1 MRIVVPF
8 FIALLSMVC
17 VSAVAETSA
26 PEAEKTSS
34 KEISSVDQQAV
45 KDLIGT
51 LESDTERQALIDNLR
66 LMVDQQPEPHS
77 GLMNVIAFDSSVS
90 GFTNKLLALMESNG
104 ISQNLLGDV
113 ITLGITIVL
122 VTLGVVVNG
131 WLSRFFDKRLNSV
144 RSRMH
149 WDHRRFANIFRIQRW
164 SGYILGLLL
173 IGYAS
178 LRLVIEYFGED
189 SSGLE
194 LASSLSFVLM
204 ATIVALVFNLI
215 WEGVNA
221 ILESLM
227 QRHEKSN
234 TSRLQTITPIVRNIL
249 LITLSVMS
257 IMVVLSQVGINIMP
271 LLAGAGVLG
280 IAVGFGAQTLVKDF
294 LTGLM
299 VIFEDLLQIGDV
311 VRLGDKFGVV
321 ERITLR
327 KVQLRDLD
335 GTVHTVPFGEVTI
348 VSNLTKEFGYYIFE
362 IGVAYRESVDE
373 VIECL
378 TELDEVFRKDKK
390 FGPYIL
396 APLEIQGLDKFG
408 DSAVVIKARYK
419 TNPFERW
426 NVGRGFNRLIK
437 EAFDERGIEIPFPHQ
452 TIYFGEDKQ
461 GHAPKA
467 NVSLVNSN
475 DKNVEAE
482 LLAKKANPER
492 ITPEKELPGNE

>member
-1 MRIVVPF
+1 M
-8 FIALLSMVC
+8 
-17 VSAVAETSA
+17 
-26 PEAEKTSS
+26 
-34 KEISSVDQQAV
+34 
-45 KDLIGT
+45 
-51 LESDTERQALIDNLR
+51 
-66 LMVDQQPEPHS
+66 
-77 GLMNVIAFDSSVS
+77 
-90 GFTNKLLALMESNG
+90 
-104 ISQNLLGDV
+104 
-113 ITLGITIVL
+113 
-122 VTLGVVVNG
+122 
-131 WLSRFFDKRLNSV
+131 
-144 RSRMH
+144 
-149 WDHRRFANIFRIQRW
+149 DHRRFANIFRIQRW

-378 TELDEVFRKDKK
+378 TELDEVFRKDKN
-390 FGPYIL
+390 L
-396 APLEIQGLDKFG
+396 A
-408 DSAVVIKARYK
+408 
-419 TNPFERW
+419 
-426 NVGRGFNRLIK
+426 LI
-437 EAFDERGIEIPFPHQ
+437 F
-452 TIYFGEDKQ
+452 
-461 GHAPKA
+461 
-467 NVSLVNSN
+467 
-475 DKNVEAE
+475 
-482 LLAKKANPER
+482 
-492 ITPEKELPGNE
+492 